1 MTNKQKE
8 ILALVEKCGFVT
20 TPYDSQVVGVTK
32 TGAHIHLKAAK
43 NALLKLIDGGHL
55 VSEYNVNLM
64 TTKYVPAK
72 ERNQNG

>member
-8 ILALVEKCGFVT
+8 ILALVEKCGCVT
-20 TPYDSQVVGVTK
+20 TPYDSRVLGITK
-32 TGAHIHLKAAK
+32 TGGHIYLRAAK
-43 NALLKLIDGGHL
+43 NALLKLVDGGHL
-55 VSEYNVNLM
+55 VSEYNIVLM